1 MEENNVFGCRLRE
14 VRKEHKLTQKQL
26 ADKIGAKHNSVSD
39 WERGYAMPDPDTIVS
54 ICEALNVS
62 SAYLLPAKNR
72 TDDLDGFTEILYISR
87 PTGDESSDE
96 LRKQLHDYIDSL
108 DDDEL
113 QAMSV
118 MFKLRRD

>member
-1 MEENNVFGCRLRE
+1 MTLGERLKKA
-14 VRKEHKLTQKQL
+14 RKEKKLTQQYM
-26 ADKIGAKHNSVSD
+26 ADCLGIAKSTYCGYESDFRKPDVLTVQRMAPILGVSGSYIIGDVEITSGAS
-39 WERGYAMPDPDTIVS
+39 
-54 ICEALNVS
+54 
-62 SAYLLPAKNR
+62 
-72 TDDLDGFTEILYISR
+72 EILYISR